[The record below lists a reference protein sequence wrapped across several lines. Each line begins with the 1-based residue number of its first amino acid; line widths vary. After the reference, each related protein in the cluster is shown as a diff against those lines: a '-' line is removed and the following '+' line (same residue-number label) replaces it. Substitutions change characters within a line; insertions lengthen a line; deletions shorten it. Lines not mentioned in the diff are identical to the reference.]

1 MPALHIQCIL
11 LCMRTTVDLDEE
23 LVRRAREA
31 THIDGKT
38 ALLHA
43 GLEALIARAA
53 RERLAKLAGSERSAR
68 TPPRRRGD
76 A

>member
-1 MPALHIQCIL
+1 
-11 LCMRTTVDLDEE
+11 MRTTVDLDED

-31 THIDGKT
+31 THIEDEA

-43 GLEALIARAA
+43 GLEALITRAG
-53 RERLAKLAGSERSAR
+53 RERLAELAGGERAVR